1 MAVNIGPKI
10 GVDGEAEYRRQISQI
25 IQQSKTLESQ
35 MKLVASQFT
44 AATTAEEKNA
54 KTASVLT
61 KQIEVQRE
69 RVKLLAEQTGKAAAK
84 YGESDAKTQK
94 WQQALNEAQA
104 VLNKMQ
110 GDLRATTADL
120 RSMDDEMD
128 DGSKKALSFGDVLK
142 ANLASDV
149 IVSGIKAMAS
159 AIKEAGAALIDL
171 GKQSIQGFAAQ
182 EQLIGGVDTLFKKS
196 SAQVQQ
202 YANDAYKTAGLSA
215 NDYMETVT
223 SFSASLLQSLGGD
236 TAAAAQKADQ
246 AITDMSDNAN
256 KMGTDMTSIQNAYQG
271 FAKQNYT
278 MLDNLKLGYGGTKSE
293 MERLLADA
301 EKISGVKYD
310 LSSYADIVDA
320 IHVVQT
326 EMGITGTTAKEAA
339 TTIEGSANSLKSAW
353 SNLLT
358 GMSNENLSLDKLVQN
373 VVDSVGT
380 YADNLLPRLQTM
392 LPRFAE
398 GMTQLVNGLVPYV
411 GPAMETLLPALVQG
425 VGGLVSGIVQALPA
439 AVEAISAVVPMLV
452 EQLTVLLPQI
462 VSAGVEIIASLA
474 SGIGE
479 NLPAL
484 IPAAVD
490 AVIEVASGL
499 VANVDKI
506 IIAAG
511 QLIGGLTQ
519 GLIEAVPHLVYRLPE
534 IILAIT
540 SGLLKG
546 MASIGMV
553 GQQLVEGLFN
563 GIANAASWLYEK
575 IKGWAGDVLDW
586 IKGFFGIHSPSKV
599 FADEVGK
606 FIPPGITLGVE
617 QAMPKAMRD
626 MGAEL
631 SALSALPL
639 PGGGTTT
646 NLGGVNIVVYG
657 AQGQDVSEL
666 ADIVMA
672 RMQNA
677 VERREAV
684 FA

>member
-10 GVDGEAEYRRQISQI
+10 GVDGEREYRNQINQI

-35 MKLVASQFT
+35 MKLVASSFT
-44 AATTAEEKNA
+44 TATTAEEKNA
-54 KTASVLT
+54 KTASVLS
-61 KQIEVQRE
+61 KQIDVQRE

-149 IVSGIKAMAS
+149 IVSGIKAMVS

-171 GKQSIQGFAAQ
+171 GKQSIQGFAEQ
-182 EQLIGGVDTLFKKS
+182 EQLIGGVDTLFKES

-256 KMGTDMTSIQNAYQG
+256 KMGTDMQSIQNAYQG
-271 FAKQNYT
+271 FAKANYT

-358 GMSNENLSLDKLVQN
+358 GMSNENLDLNKLVQN

-439 AVEAISAVVPMLV
+439 AVEAISAVVPLLV

-484 IPAAVD
+484 IPAAAD

-506 IIAAG
+506 IVAAG

-519 GLIEAVPHLVYRLPE
+519 GLIEAIPHLVYRLPE

-631 SALSALPL
+631 SALSTLPL

-672 RMQNA
+672 RMQSA

>member
-1 MAVNIGPKI
+1 MVNIGPKI
-10 GVDGEAEYRRQISQI
+10 GVDGEAEYRRQINQI

-35 MKLVASQFT
+35 MKLVASSFT
-44 AATTAEEKNA
+44 TATTAEERNA
-54 KTASVLT
+54 KTASVLS
-61 KQIEVQRE
+61 KQIDVQRE

-84 YGESDAKTQK
+84 YGESDVKTQK

-104 VLNKMQ
+104 ALNKMQ

-128 DGSKKALSFGDVLK
+128 DGSRKALSFGDVLK

-171 GKQSIQGFAAQ
+171 GKQSIQGFAEQ
-182 EQLIGGVDTLFKKS
+182 EQLIGGVDTLFKES

-215 NDYMETVT
+215 NQYMETVT

-278 MLDNLKLGYGGTKSE
+278 MLDNLKLGYGGTKQE

-301 EKISGVKYD
+301 EKFSGIKYD
-310 LSSYADIVDA
+310 ISSYADIVDA

-339 TTIEGSANSLKSAW
+339 TTIDGSANAVKSAW
-353 SNLLT
+353 SNLIT
-358 GMSNENLSLDKLVQN
+358 GMSNENLDLDKLVQN

-392 LPRFAE
+392 LPRFAD

-411 GPAMETLLPALVQG
+411 GPAMEILLPALVQG
-425 VGGLVSGIVQALPA
+425 VGGLVSGVVQALPA
-439 AVEAISAVVPMLV
+439 AVQAISAVVPMLV
-452 EQLTVLLPQI
+452 EQITILLPQI
-462 VSAGVEIIASLA
+462 LNAGIDIIAALA

-490 AVIEVASGL
+490 AIITVAEGL
-499 VANVDKI
+499 VDHADEI

-511 QLIGGLTQ
+511 SLIAGLTQ
-519 GLIEAVPHLVYRLPE
+519 GLIEALPRLVVRLPE
-534 IILAIT
+534 IIGAIVK
-540 SGLLKG
+540 GLLSG
-546 MASIGMV
+546 MAAIGEV
-553 GQQLVEGLFN
+553 GSQLVHGLFD
-563 GIANAASWLYEK
+563 GISNAASWLYEK
-575 IKGWAGDVLDW
+575 LRGWVSDVLDW

-631 SALSALPL
+631 SALSTVPL